1 VRPGSMILERYLDS
15 ERSRR
20 IAYVFLIGLFG
31 LLYLAVLGERPL
43 FIPDEPRYGEIA
55 REMLVSGDWVV
66 PRLNGLL
73 YFEKPPFGHW
83 LNAISLYMFGET
95 PFAVRFASAFS
106 TGMSAVL
113 VFYLARYFVES
124 RVVPFLAVFIFLTTL
139 EVQVIGTFSVLDPAF
154 SLVLNAGIAVMV
166 ISAYA
171 TGRRRLWMLVLAGV
185 LFGLAFLT
193 KGFLA
198 LALPVL
204 VLVPWLLI
212 RKDYV
217 FLFQHAWIAIVFAAL
232 TIAPWAL
239 AIHVDQPDFW
249 RYFFWVEH
257 IQRFAS
263 EIAQHKEPFY
273 YFLMYLPVLAFPWIF
288 LLPAVLKGLRGEDKS
303 AAKPGMTLLL
313 ALWAVVPFVFFSIA
327 SGKLSTYI
335 LPCFVP
341 FSILTAIGLS
351 SIAVPLRGM
360 KLSLIVASAAAGLFL
375 VALIVYVGNSE
386 DRVFSPTELIKQMA
400 LYGSLAVMA
409 GLLLFAATT
418 MKAHFRIVTVGVSI
432 IPFMVAL
439 PLSMSDSILGGK
451 APEAFIK
458 DTVSQ
463 VPENTALVTN
473 GSLVRAMS
481 WSAKRTDIF
490 VIENGGET
498 TYGLAAPDGTGRFL
512 SPDALREL
520 LASETS
526 VLIVCKGPCNSTTT
540 DVLPS
545 HTVSTS
551 RGNFYA
557 HHIVTKPASK
567 VVATSE

>member
-1 VRPGSMILERYLDS
+1 MILERYLDS

-360 KLSLIVASAAAGLFL
+360 KLSLIVASAAVGLFL